1 MRTMNLLVLKYVCPA
16 MLEISWNR
24 MDWNMV
30 GNENVEQL
38 IWDLPRV
45 LYLNWHLSMYK
56 VFGV

>member
-1 MRTMNLLVLKYVCPA
+1 
-16 MLEISWNR
+16 MLEISWNI
-24 MDWNMV
+24 V

-45 LYLNWHLSMYK
+45 LCHNWHFSMYK